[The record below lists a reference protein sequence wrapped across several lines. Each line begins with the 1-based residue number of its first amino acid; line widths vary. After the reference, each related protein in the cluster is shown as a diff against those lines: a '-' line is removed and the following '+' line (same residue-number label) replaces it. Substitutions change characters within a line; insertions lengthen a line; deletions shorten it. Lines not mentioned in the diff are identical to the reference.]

1 MKGIRNSRYY
11 WLFIPIT
18 IYLVLSFIFPLY
30 SIFNQTFSNDK
41 SDFSLNLPLLTKT
54 LSFTFKEAIVS
65 TVVTMIIGLAC
76 AYVFSTYK
84 FRGKQLCMSIISV
97 PFMLP
102 TVVTAAGL
110 NAWLGPRGI
119 LNSSLMRL
127 FSLSSPPLKI
137 MNTFGIIIFAHV
149 FYNTSLVVRM
159 VSNAWMMI
167 DQNIINA
174 AETLGGKTK
183 DIFRQIILPILKP
196 SIISSALLVFLFDFT
211 SYGVVLLL
219 GGPKFRT
226 FEVEISY
233 QTLQVFDL
241 KTAGVLALMQ
251 MAITLIIV
259 FAERKVRISA
269 FHFSKI
275 KVFNENQKKVKTLR
289 EKLIIAVIIGP
300 VLAIT
305 IMPMLSLIVRSFYIP
320 GSNTRGSWGSGGFTL
335 MYYKNLFSNT
345 GNSYFFVQ
353 PFKAIFYSFLNAVQC
368 SVVAVIIGAMIC
380 ILTKHTKNWQILNAL
395 VILPIGTSS
404 VTLGLG
410 YLIAYR
416 KALTAPWVTPLAH
429 SIVVLPFV
437 IRTLQPAIEHMPV
450 SLGQSAA
457 ILGAKPVEVLKKID
471 IPILRKPIINSIV
484 FSFTIS
490 IGEFGATNFLT
501 RPERPTMPIA
511 IYTFLSKPG
520 GLNYG
525 SALAMSTI
533 LFMISLISIFILSKE
548 KG

>member
-1 MKGIRNSRYY
+1 MKGIRFSRYY
-11 WLFIPIT
+11 WLLIPIT
-18 IYLVLSFIFPLY
+18 LYLFFSYIFPLY
-30 SIFNQTFSNDK
+30 SIFNQTFSNNK
-41 SDFSLNLPLLTKT
+41 TDFSLNLPLLTKT
-54 LSFTFKEAIVS
+54 LRFTFREAILS
-65 TVVTMIIGLAC
+65 TVFTMIIGLAC

-84 FRGKQLCMSIISV
+84 FRGKQMCMSIISV

-110 NAWLGPRGI
+110 NAWLGPNGI
-119 LNSSLMRL
+119 LNSNLMRI
-127 FSLSSPPLKI
+127 FSLDSPPVKI
-137 MNTFGIIIFAHV
+137 MNTFGLIIFAHV
-149 FYNTSLVVRM
+149 FYNTSLVIRM
-159 VSNAWMMI
+159 VSNAWLMI
-167 DQNIINA
+167 DQNIVNA
-174 AETLGGKTK
+174 AETLGAKTR

-211 SYGVVLLL
+211 SYGVVMLL

-226 FEVEISY
+226 MEVEISY

-259 FAERKVRISA
+259 FAERRIRTNA
-269 FHFSKI
+269 FYFSKI
-275 KVFNENQKKVKTLR
+275 KVFNENQKKVKSLR
-289 EKLIIAVIIGP
+289 ERLIIILIIGP

-305 IMPMLSLIVRSFYIP
+305 VMPMLSLIIRSFYIP
-320 GSNTRGSWGSGGFTL
+320 GRITRAGGASGGFTL
-335 MYYKNLFSNT
+335 IYYKNLFSNT

-353 PFKAIFYSFLNAVQC
+353 PFKAIFYSFMNAFLC
-368 SVVAVIIGAMIC
+368 SIAAVIMGAMIC
-380 ILTKHTKNWQILNAL
+380 SLTKQTSAWHMLNAVVL
-395 VILPIGTSS
+395 LPIGTSS

-416 KALTAPWVTPLAH
+416 RALTASWVTPLAH

-437 IRTLQPAIEHMPV
+437 IRSLQPAVEHLPV
-450 SLGQSAA
+450 SLGRSAA
-457 ILGAKPVEVLKKID
+457 ILGANPTVILRKII
-471 IPILRKPIINSIV
+471 IPILRRPIINSIV

-501 RPERPTMPIA
+501 RPERPTMPVA

>member
-1 MKGIRNSRYY
+1 MKRIRNSGYY
-11 WLFIPIT
+11 WLILPIT
-18 IYLVLSFIFPLY
+18 IYLILSYIFPLY
-30 SIFNQTFSNDK
+30 SIFKQTFSNNK
-41 SDFSLNLPLLTKT
+41 ADFSLNLPLLVKT
-54 LSFTFKEAIVS
+54 LRFTFTEAVLS
-65 TVVTMIIGLAC
+65 TVITMITGLAC
-76 AYVFSTYK
+76 AYVFSTYR
-84 FRGKQLCMSIISV
+84 FYGKQLCMSIISV

-110 NAWLGPRGI
+110 NAWLGPNGI
-119 LNSSLMRL
+119 LNSFLMRVFQL
-127 FSLSSPPLKI
+127 GTPPIKV
-137 MNTFGIIIFAHV
+137 MNTFGLIIFAHV

-167 DQNIINA
+167 DVNIVNA
-174 AETLGGKTK
+174 AEALGAKSK
-183 DIFRQIILPILKP
+183 DVFRKIILPMLKP

-211 SYGVVLLL
+211 SYGAVLLL
-219 GGPKFRT
+219 GGPKYRT
-226 FEVEISY
+226 IEVEISY

-251 MAITLIIV
+251 MAVTILIV
-259 FAERKVRISA
+259 SAERSVRKKA
-269 FHFSKI
+269 FHFSRI
-275 KVFNENQKKVKTLR
+275 KVFNENQKKVRTLR
-289 EKLIIAVIIGP
+289 EKLVIIGIVGS

-320 GSNTRGSWGSGGFTL
+320 GSSSRGGGGSGGFTL
-335 MYYKNLFSNT
+335 MYYKNLFTNR
-345 GNSYFFVQ
+345 GNSYFFVP
-353 PFKAIFYSFLNAVQC
+353 PFKAIFYSFVNAILC

-380 ILTKHTKNWQILNAL
+380 VLTKRTKTWNILNTMVL
-395 VILPIGTSS
+395 LPIGTSS

-416 KALTAPWVTPLAH
+416 RALTSFWVTPLAH

-437 IRTLQPAIEHMPV
+437 IRSLQPAIEHMPV
-450 SLGQSAA
+450 SLEQSAA
-457 ILGAKPVEVLKKID
+457 TLGAKPVSILRKIK
-471 IPILRKPIINSIV
+471 IPILRRPIINSIV

-501 RPERPTMPIA
+501 RPERPTMPVA
-511 IYTFLSKPG
+511 IFTFLSKPG

>member
-1 MKGIRNSRYY
+1 MKGSHNSRYY

-18 IYLVLSFIFPLY
+18 VYLVLSYIFPLY
-30 SIFNQTFSNDK
+30 SIFHQTFSNNK
-41 SDFSLNLPLLTKT
+41 TVFSLNLPLIVKT
-54 LSFTFKEAIVS
+54 LRFTFREAILS
-65 TVVTMIIGLAC
+65 TVITMIVGLAC

-84 FRGKQLCMSIISV
+84 FYGKQLCMSIISV

-102 TVVTAAGL
+102 TVITAAGL

-119 LNSSLMRL
+119 LNSYLMRV
-127 FSLSSPPLKI
+127 FSLDSAPIKV

-167 DQNIINA
+167 DKNIINA
-174 AETLGGKTK
+174 AEMLGGKSK
-183 DIFRQIILPILKP
+183 DVFMKIILPMLQP
-196 SIISSALLVFLFDFT
+196 SILSSALLVFLFDFT

-241 KTAGVLALMQ
+241 KTAAVLALMQ
-251 MAITLIIV
+251 MAITLFIV
-259 FAERKVRISA
+259 FAERNVRTKA
-269 FHFSKI
+269 FRYSKI
-275 KVFNENQKKVKTLR
+275 KVFNENQKNVRTLR
-289 EKLIIAVIIGP
+289 DRLIVFGIIGP
-300 VLAIT
+300 VVLIT
-305 IMPMLSLIVRSFYIP
+305 VMPMLSLIIRSVYIP
-320 GSNTRGSWGSGGFTL
+320 GSDIKGGGATGRLTL
-335 MYYKNLFSNT
+335 LYYKSLFTNT

-353 PFKAIFYSFLNAVQC
+353 PFKAVYFSFINAVQC
-368 SVVAVIIGAMIC
+368 SVLAVIIGTMIC
-380 ILTKHTKNWQILNAL
+380 VLTKHTRTWNLLNAIVL
-395 VILPIGTSS
+395 LPIGTSS

-416 KALTAPWVTPLAH
+416 RSLTSSWITPLAH

-450 SLGQSAA
+450 SLERSASL
-457 ILGAKPVEVLKKID
+457 LGAKPFDTFCRIH
-471 IPILRKPIINSIV
+471 IPLMRRPLINSIV
-484 FSFTIS
+484 FAFTIS

-501 RPERPTMPIA
+501 RPERPTMPVA

-525 SALAMSTI
+525 QALAMSTI
-533 LFMISLISIFILSKE
+533 LFVFSLAAIFILSNE